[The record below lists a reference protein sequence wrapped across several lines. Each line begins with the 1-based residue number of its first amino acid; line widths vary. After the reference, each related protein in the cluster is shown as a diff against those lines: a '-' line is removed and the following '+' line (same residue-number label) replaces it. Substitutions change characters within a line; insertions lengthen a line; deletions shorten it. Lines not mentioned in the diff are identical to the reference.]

1 MAETPNIWPSNY
13 KVRAYPAYAQD
24 GAAVILHAKDYE
36 GRMYMATLS
45 WQEMKENDF
54 VFEPQPLFVLQ
65 RQQAQTLMDDL
76 WASGV
81 RPTEGAGS
89 AGAMREAQEHIA
101 TLRKVAYKVLEID
114 NA

>member
-1 MAETPNIWPSNY
+1 MADTTNIWSSNY
-13 KVRAYPAYAQD
+13 MVRAYPAYAQD
-24 GAAVILHAKDYE
+24 GAAVILRAKTHE
-36 GRMYMATLS
+36 GKCYIASLS
-45 WQEMKENDF
+45 WQELKEDDF
-54 VFEPQPLFVLQ
+54 AFEPQPLFVLQ
-65 RQQAQTLMDDL
+65 RQQAQVLMDDL

-114 NA
+114 K